1 MSWEA
6 ETQPTPERNEDSFTQ
21 RGSLRPERLVS
32 VRRHQDLRLA
42 GHYFHAIDTLVLI
55 CVTVFFIQQIT
66 DRALL
71 VLVPV
76 VAGVCC
82 TWFMLL
88 VLDMYRFG
96 RNERFLNHLSRL
108 FLALLA
114 GASATSVCHAV
125 ISSQQSQLSDLLLF
139 GLISSA
145 GMLLLHVIWWSL
157 VARWRS
163 KGLLIP
169 NVVVVGANNQA
180 EEFISTTIDRR
191 DMNILGVF
199 DDRAD
204 RSPPHM
210 LGVPVLGTTDTM
222 LTHRIMPCVD
232 LIVVTIDQSATQRVQ
247 QIMGRLEKLPNPIT
261 MYLDDVDANRRADAI
276 EQIADAPL
284 APLHT
289 KNGSTR
295 KAFAKR
301 MQDLVIGFF
310 ALLFFGIPMML
321 IALVIRLDSP
331 GPVFFRQPREGFNN
345 EQFLV
350 WKFRTLRH
358 ETTDMKAER
367 QVTADDDR
375 ITRVGRF
382 LRSTSL
388 DELPQLFNVIAGEM
402 SLVGPRPHAI
412 GMKTG
417 GVESSELVA
426 LYAHRH
432 RIKPGM
438 TGWAAINGSRGSMH
452 KPEDI
457 SMRVAFDIAYIECQ
471 SSLLDLKIMAKT
483 IPTMLGDK
491 DAIR

>member
-1 MSWEA
+1 MTLEA
-6 ETQPTPERNEDSFTQ
+6 ETQPPPERDEDSFTQ
-21 RGSLRPERLVS
+21 RGPLRPEQLVS
-32 VRRHQDLRLA
+32 VRRHQARRLA
-42 GHYFHAIDTLVLI
+42 GHSFHAIDTLFLI
-55 CVTVFFIQQIT
+55 CVTVFFLQQNA
-66 DRALL
+66 DRAVLD
-71 VLVPV
+71 LVPV

-96 RNERFLNHLSRL
+96 RAKGFFNHFSRL
-108 FLALLA
+108 ALALLTGVSLA
-114 GASATSVCHAV
+114 AVSHAV
-125 ISSQQSQLSDLLLF
+125 VSSQQSQLSDLRQF
-139 GLISSA
+139 VFICGA
-145 GMLLLHVIWWSL
+145 GMLILHAVWWTL

-163 KGLLIP
+163 QGLLIP
-169 NVVVVGANNQA
+169 NVVVVGANSQA
-180 EEFISTTIDRR
+180 EEYISTTIDRH

-199 DDRAD
+199 DDRVD
-204 RSPPHM
+204 RSPLEM

-222 LTHRIMPCVD
+222 LRHRIMPCVD
-232 LIVVTIDQSATQRVQ
+232 LIVVTVDQSSTRRVN

-261 MYLDDVDANRRADAI
+261 MYLDDVDADRRADAI
-276 EQIADAPL
+276 EQIADASL
-284 APLHT
+284 APLHSKT
-289 KNGSTR
+289 GSTR

-301 MQDLVIGFF
+301 VQDVVIGLL

-321 IALVIRLDSP
+321 IALAIRLDSP

-358 ETTDMKAER
+358 ETADMKAER
-367 QVTADDDR
+367 QVTANDDR
-375 ITRVGRF
+375 VTRVGRT

-412 GMKTG
+412 GMKTSG
-417 GVESSELVA
+417 FESSELVA
-426 LYAHRH
+426 QYAHRH

-438 TGWAAINGSRGSMH
+438 TGWAAINGSRGPMH

-457 SMRVAFDIAYIECQ
+457 SRRVAFDIAYIERQ

-483 IPTMLGDK
+483 IPSMLGDRG
-491 DAIR
+491 ANR

>member
-1 MSWEA
+1 MTLEA
-6 ETQPTPERNEDSFTQ
+6 ETQPPHERDEDSFTQ
-21 RGSLRPERLVS
+21 RGPLRPEQLVS
-32 VRRHQDLRLA
+32 VRRHQARRLA
-42 GHYFHAIDTLVLI
+42 GHSFHAIDTLFLI
-55 CVTVFFIQQIT
+55 CVTVFFLQQNA
-66 DRALL
+66 DRAVLD
-71 VLVPV
+71 LVPV

-96 RNERFLNHLSRL
+96 RAEGFFNHFSRL
-108 FLALLA
+108 ALALLTGVSLA
-114 GASATSVCHAV
+114 AVSHAV
-125 ISSQQSQLSDLLLF
+125 VSSQQSQLSDLRQF
-139 GLISSA
+139 VFICGA
-145 GMLLLHVIWWSL
+145 GMLILHAVWWAL
-157 VARWRS
+157 VTRWRS
-163 KGLLIP
+163 QGLLIP
-169 NVVVVGANNQA
+169 NVVVVGANSQA
-180 EEFISTTIDRR
+180 EEYISTTIDRH

-199 DDRAD
+199 DDRVD
-204 RSPPHM
+204 RSPLEM

-222 LTHRIMPCVD
+222 LMHRIMPCVD
-232 LIVVTIDQSATQRVQ
+232 LIVVTVDQSSTRRVN

-261 MYLDDVDANRRADAI
+261 MYLDDVDADRRADAI
-276 EQIADAPL
+276 ERIADASL
-284 APLHT
+284 APLHSKT
-289 KNGSTR
+289 GSTR

-301 MQDLVIGFF
+301 VQDVVIGLL

-321 IALVIRLDSP
+321 IALAIRLDSP

-358 ETTDMKAER
+358 ETADMKAER
-367 QVTADDDR
+367 QVTANDDR
-375 ITRVGRF
+375 VTRVGRT

-412 GMKTG
+412 GMKTSG
-417 GVESSELVA
+417 FESSELVA
-426 LYAHRH
+426 QYAHRH

-438 TGWAAINGSRGSMH
+438 TGWAAINGSRGPMH

-457 SMRVAFDIAYIECQ
+457 SRRVAFDIAYIERQ

-483 IPTMLGDK
+483 IPSMLGDRG
-491 DAIR
+491 ANR